1 MVIRKTLLILLALGV
16 LSVPAR
22 ADELTKD
29 KRADIEHLLAMTGA
43 LSLGKQMAS
52 AAVTNLTQ
60 ILKKARPDIPQNALN
75 LLPAGVE
82 AVFDENFDSFK
93 EVIIPIYHKYF
104 TAAELKEM
112 IRFYSTDLGQKTI
125 KVMPTL
131 MQEGMAAGQRW
142 GQSLG
147 PQIERRVTDRLKQ
160 QGIRI

>member
-1 MVIRKTLLILLALGV
+1 MLIRKTLWIFLALSV

-22 ADELTKD
+22 ADELTRD
-29 KRADIEHLLAMTGA
+29 KRADIERILEMTGA
-43 LSLGKQMAS
+43 LSLGKQMAR
-52 AAVTNLTQ
+52 AAVTNLAQ
-60 ILKKARPDIPQNALN
+60 ILKKARPDIPQNVLD
-75 LLPAGVE
+75 LLPAEVE

-93 EVIIPIYHKYF
+93 EAVIPIYHKYF

-125 KVMPTL
+125 KVMPSL

-147 PQIERRVTDRLKQ
+147 PQINRRVSEKLKQ